1 MLLYYHFLIDI
12 RSTSAVAVG
21 MAMQFLLSVL
31 SEAIDRKFQNV
42 SNFWQKKKAEAILR
56 IYNLLIFMTLEEKEC
71 KRTNSLPNKL
81 PVLVSRANFKC
92 ISPTKYI
99 TDLKPKH
106 LGIN

>member
-1 MLLYYHFLIDI
+1 MLLQLGWLCSFFSLFCQKQLTENF
-12 RSTSAVAVG
+12 RMSAISG
-21 MAMQFLLSVL
+21 
-31 SEAIDRKFQNV
+31 R
-42 SNFWQKKKAEAILR
+42 KKKAEAILR

-81 PVLVSRANFKC
+81 PVLVSRANFRC